1 MGKEQAI
8 GLWDMMDMA
17 MAEELQVDVQTYID
31 IIENKCTEGEAGFII
46 MTFLEE
52 DVDNYDKAK
61 EMFSKYLDEQGT
73 GDKG

>member
-1 MGKEQAI
+1 MEKGKAI

-31 IIENKCTEGEAGFII
+31 IIDGKCTEEEAGFII

-61 EMFSKYLDEQGT
+61 ETFNKYKDE
-73 GDKG
+73 